1 MSQPFDLSQF
11 PDLPSQVMK
20 AFAAQSAALD
30 AARFEASVERAARL
44 HEQAVGVEKDAFI
57 TELTA
62 LVEKLEGQV
71 GQYRHA
77 KFGPKSEKLDPAQL
91 ELALEDLEAAIAE
104 TQEQIAAVEEKIAAS
119 ETDPEKKAPRKKRKA
134 RALPEHLT
142 RVERVIEPDSIV
154 CPCGCG
160 DMVRIGEDR
169 VDRLDYIPARY
180 QVIVTIRPKYACPK
194 GRTGVVQ
201 AKAPAHLLE
210 SSWPTEALLAQIAVS
225 KYSEHM
231 PLNRQAVVMARLG
244 VPIDRS
250 VLADWMGRTGALI
263 APVVDHMAVA
273 LKQGST
279 RLYVDETT
287 APVLDP
293 GRGKTKTGYLW
304 AVLRDDRGWGGTA
317 PPGVVFHYRPGRKG
331 EYADEILADFN
342 GTIQVDAYGAYTHL
356 ATPKRT
362 GGDPLRLAFCWAHG
376 RRKLIKAKPK
386 KGSPIVDEALVRIAA
401 LYKVEDAIRGSAP
414 DHRRAVRQQVSR
426 PLVDQF
432 FAWLAA
438 QAARV
443 SRKSELGEAMA
454 YMLRREEGFRLFL
467 EDGRVDIDSNL
478 VENAIRSPA
487 MNRRNALFA
496 GHDEGGRSWAR
507 FASLI
512 GSCKMNGVEPH
523 AYLRDLFTKL
533 AHGHLDKDIDTLMP
547 WACAAATIPSK
558 SAHPGVPSE
567 LIPSA
572 HEGKERQPRAPKPA
586 RKRNPN
592 GARTALTVYP
602 CASSVL
608 YGSGMAKAASPRKN
622 RIR

>member
-11 PDLPSQVMK
+11 PDLPPEVMK
-20 AFAAQSAALD
+20 AFAAQSAALE
-30 AARFEASVERAARL
+30 AARFEASVERAARQ
-44 HEQAVGVEKDAFI
+44 HEQAVVAEKDAFI
-57 TELTA
+57 TELKQ
-62 LVEKLEGQV
+62 LIEKLEGQV
-71 GQYRHA
+71 GQYRHT

-91 ELALEDLEAAIAE
+91 ELALEDLETAITE
-104 TQEQIAAVEEKIAAS
+104 TQAQIAAVEEKIAAS
-119 ETDPEKKAPRKKRKA
+119 ASDPEKAAPRAPRKA
-134 RALPEHLT
+134 RALPEHLP
-142 RVERVIEPDSIV
+142 RVERVIEPESIV

-169 VDRLDYIPARY
+169 TERLDFIPARY

-210 SSWPTEALLAQIAVS
+210 GSWPTEALLAQIAVS
-225 KYSEHM
+225 KHSEHM

-263 APVVDHMAVA
+263 APVVDHMAVL
-273 LKQGST
+273 LKQGTT

-304 AVLRDDRGWGGTA
+304 AVLRDDRGWNGPA

-331 EYADEILADFN
+331 EYAAEILDGFN
-342 GTIQVDAYGAYTHL
+342 GTIQVDAYGGYTHL

-362 GGDPLRLAFCWAHG
+362 GGKPLQLAFCWAHG
-376 RRKLIKAKPK
+376 RRKLITAKPK
-386 KGSPIVDEALVRIAA
+386 KGSPIVDEALLRIAA
-401 LYKVEDAIRGSAP
+401 LYKVEDAIRGAEP
-414 DHRRAVRQQVSR
+414 NRRRAVRQELSR
-426 PLVDQF
+426 PLVNEF

-443 SRKSELGEAMA
+443 SRKSDLGVAMA
-454 YMLRREEGFRLFL
+454 YMLKRQDGFRLFL
-467 EDGRVDIDSNL
+467 DDGRVDIDSNL

-496 GHDEGGRSWAR
+496 GHGEGGRNWAR

-512 GSCKMNGVEPH
+512 GTCKMNGVEPY

-533 AHGHLDKDIDTLMP
+533 ANGHLARDIDALMP
-547 WACAAATIPSK
+547 WTQA
-558 SAHPGVPSE
+558 
-567 LIPSA
+567 
-572 HEGKERQPRAPKPA
+572 Q
-586 RKRNPN
+586 
-592 GARTALTVYP
+592 TAI
-602 CASSVL
+602 A
-608 YGSGMAKAASPRKN
+608 
-622 RIR
+622 

>member
-11 PDLPSQVMK
+11 PDLPPEVMK
-20 AFAAQSAALD
+20 AFAAQSAALE
-30 AARFEASVERAARL
+30 AARFEAAVERAARL
-44 HEQAVGVEKDAFI
+44 HEQAVGAEKDAFI

-91 ELALEDLEAAIAE
+91 ELALEDLETAIAE
-104 TQEQIAAVEEKIAAS
+104 TQAQIAAVEDKIVASSADHGKAA
-119 ETDPEKKAPRKKRKA
+119 PRAPRKA
-134 RALPEHLT
+134 RTLPEHLP
-142 RVERVIEPDSIV
+142 RIERVIEPDSIV
-154 CPCGCG
+154 CRCGCG

-169 VDRLDYIPARY
+169 ADRLDYIPARY

-201 AKAPAHLLE
+201 SKAPAHLLE
-210 SSWPTEALLAQIAVS
+210 GSWPTEALLAQIAVS
-225 KYSEHM
+225 KHSEHM

-263 APVVDHMAVA
+263 APVVDHMAVV

-331 EYADEILADFN
+331 EYADDILTGFN

-401 LYKVEDAIRGSAP
+401 LYKIEDAVRGTDP
-414 DHRRAVRQQVSR
+414 GRRRAIRQELSR

-467 EDGRVDIDSNL
+467 EDGQVDIDSNL

-496 GHDEGGRSWAR
+496 GHDEGGRNWAR

-512 GSCKMNGVEPH
+512 GSCKMNGVEPY

-533 AHGHLDKDIDTLMP
+533 ANGHLNTNINDLMP
-547 WACAAATIPSK
+547 WAYAAA
-558 SAHPGVPSE
+558 
-567 LIPSA
+567 
-572 HEGKERQPRAPKPA
+572 APH
-586 RKRNPN
+586 
-592 GARTALTVYP
+592 
-602 CASSVL
+602 SQ
-608 YGSGMAKAASPRKN
+608 
-622 RIR
+622 